1 MQSDYTSKPNEYITP
16 FLPTLACSVSVI
28 NLYAND
34 FMFMMLDPRARN
46 LKQDIV
52 MKPSIGNRV
61 SSIKLGRFEATNTSV
76 PKSYLI

>member
-1 MQSDYTSKPNEYITP
+1 
-16 FLPTLACSVSVI
+16 
-28 NLYAND
+28 
-34 FMFMMLDPRARN
+34 MFMMLDPRARNLKQDIVMKPSIGN